1 VECKAGSKKRHVIW
15 FRSLKLDPTSEK
27 MGEEVVVGSFVTK
40 CSCQTK
46 AEMAMVKVKKVI
58 AKENCEAKKLT
69 KLVTVAKLG
78 FA

>member
-1 VECKAGSKKRHVIW
+1 
-15 FRSLKLDPTSEK
+15 